1 MSKDRYVLGLLK
13 DTLKKRSTFVYC
25 GLNRLLGISYDFFDI
40 YSKKVKKN
48 FMQVSKNFSVRVN
61 GTSVSFNGFL
71 GRYFKYIDIGIRFR
85 LIKKRSLFCM

>member
-1 MSKDRYVLGLLK
+1 MSKNRYVLGLLK
-13 DTLKKRSTFVYC
+13 DTFYKESTFVYC

-71 GRYFKYIDIGIRFR
+71 GRYFKIYRY
-85 LIKKRSLFCM
+85 

>member
-1 MSKDRYVLGLLK
+1 M
-13 DTLKKRSTFVYC
+13 T
-25 GLNRLLGISYDFFDI
+25 FFDI

-71 GRYFKYIDIGIRFR
+71 RRYFKIYRY
-85 LIKKRSLFCM
+85 